1 MGFSKLGFILATLGS
16 SIGLGHIWRFPYI
29 AGECGGGAF
38 VLLYLGLTLTLGVA
52 MLLTDMLIGNLGRK
66 DMVSCYQHLNTRHKK
81 LWNLSALF
89 LLSGPIILSF
99 YTVVLGWVLFYLIK
113 VSFALPPTL
122 KVSKSLFAH
131 LSSQDLVWQ
140 ILGFSVWLWL
150 TVWIVSRGIKE
161 GIEKLSLWLMPLL
174 FLVFIG
180 LLFYAMSMPSFSQA
194 WHYMFHFDSSKITL
208 KVLVDAL
215 GQMFFS
221 LSLGVGTIVTYA
233 AFTKSNENLLGS
245 SLWVVL
251 PGIFISLIAGLM
263 IFTFI
268 FKFNGTPSQG
278 VGLVFISL
286 PLVFYQMG
294 FTGSIVA
301 VFFFLA
307 LIFAGI
313 TSTVSLLEPIV
324 LYLTNHFK
332 HSRTKACYLVGG
344 FTYLLGL
351 LVILSTHKGYSHA
364 LTFWGRNV
372 FDWADFSTSAMLMP
386 LGGLFSLLFL
396 GYFMDKKRIYKSS
409 KRFLSRLGFSCWFFA
424 VRFVAPT
431 VVLLILILQFKK
443 DA

>member
-16 SIGLGHIWRFPYI
+16 SIGLGHIWRFPYM

-52 MLLTDMLIGNLGRK
+52 MLLADMLIGNLGRK

-81 LWNLSALF
+81 LWGFSAVF
-89 LLSGPIILSF
+89 LLGGPIILSF
-99 YTVVLGWVLFYLIK
+99 YTVVLGWVLFYLVK
-113 VSFALPPTL
+113 VSFALPQTL
-122 KVSKSLFAH
+122 ESSKTLFQN
-131 LSSQDLVWQ
+131 LSSVDLFWQ
-140 ILGFSVWLWL
+140 IVGFSVWLWL
-150 TVWIVSRGIKE
+150 TVWIVSKGIKQ

-180 LLFYAMSMPSFSQA
+180 LLFYAMSMPSFSKA
-194 WHYMFHFDSSKITL
+194 WHYMFAFDSSKITL
-208 KVLVDAL
+208 GVLMDAL

-221 LSLGVGTIVTYA
+221 LSLGVGTITTYA

-251 PGIFISLIAGLM
+251 PGIFISLVAGLM

-268 FKFNGTPSQG
+268 FKFNGTPAQG

-286 PLVFYQMG
+286 PLVFHQMG

-301 VFFFLA
+301 LFFFLA

-313 TSTVSLLEPIV
+313 TSTVSLLEPTV

-332 HSRTKACYLVGG
+332 HSRTKACVFVGG
-344 FTYLLGL
+344 LTYLLGL
-351 LVILSTHKGYSHA
+351 LVIFSMHKDYSHA
-364 LTFWGRNV
+364 LSFWGKNV
-372 FDWADFSTSAMLMP
+372 FEWADFSTSTVLMP

-409 KRFLSRLGFSCWFFA
+409 KRFLSRFWFLLWFFS
-424 VRFVAPT
+424 VRFVAP
-431 VVLLILILQFKK
+431 VAVLLILMLQFKK
-443 DA
+443 NA

>member
-16 SIGLGHIWRFPYI
+16 SIGLGHIWRFPYM
-29 AGECGGGAF
+29 AGEHGGGAF
-38 VLLYLGLTLTLGVA
+38 VLLYLVLTLTLGVA
-52 MLLTDMLIGNLGRK
+52 MLLADMLIGNLGRK
-66 DMVSCYQHLNTRHKK
+66 DVVSCYKHLNTKHKK
-81 LWNLSALF
+81 LWGFSAFF
-89 LLSGPIILSF
+89 LLGGPIILSF
-99 YTVVLGWVLFYLIK
+99 YTVVLGWVLFYLVK
-113 VSFALPPTL
+113 VSFALPSTL
-122 KVSKSLFAH
+122 EASKTLFSH
-131 LSSQDLVWQ
+131 LSSVDLFWQ
-140 ILGFSVWLWL
+140 IMGFSVWLWL

-180 LLFYAMSMPSFSQA
+180 LLFYAMNMSSFSQG
-194 WHYMFHFDSSKITL
+194 WHYMFDFKTSKITL
-208 KVLVDAL
+208 KVLMDAL

-221 LSLGVGTIVTYA
+221 LSLGVGTITTYA

-251 PGIFISLIAGLM
+251 PGIAISLIAGLM

-286 PLVFYQMG
+286 PLVFHQMG
-294 FTGSIVA
+294 LAGSVVA

-313 TSTVSLLEPIV
+313 TSTVSLLEPTV
-324 LYLTNHFK
+324 LYLTSHFK
-332 HSRTKACYLVGG
+332 YSRTKACVLVGG
-344 FTYLLGL
+344 LTYLLGL
-351 LVILSTHKGYSHA
+351 LVILSTHKDYSHA

-372 FDWADFSTSAMLMP
+372 FDWADFSTSAVLMP
-386 LGGLFSLLFL
+386 LGGLFSLIFL

-409 KRFLSRLGFSCWFFA
+409 KRFLSRLGFSFWFFG
-424 VRFVAPT
+424 VRFVAP
-431 VVLLILILQFKK
+431 VAVLLILILQFKK
-443 DA
+443 NA

>member
-16 SIGLGHIWRFPYI
+16 SIGLGHIWRFPYM
-29 AGECGGGAF
+29 AGEHGGGAF

-52 MLLTDMLIGNLGRK
+52 MLLADMLIGNLGRK
-66 DMVSCYQHLNTRHKK
+66 DMVSCYQHLNTQHKK

-89 LLSGPIILSF
+89 LLGGPIILSF

-113 VSFALPPTL
+113 VSFALPPSL
-122 KVSKSLFAH
+122 KASQALFTH
-131 LSSQDLVWQ
+131 LSSEDLFWQ
-140 ILGFSVWLWL
+140 IVGFSVWLWF

-161 GIEKLSLWLMPLL
+161 GIERLSLWLMPLL

-180 LLFYAMSMPSFSQA
+180 LLFYAMSMPSFSKA
-194 WHYMFHFDSSKITL
+194 WHYMFAFDSSKITL
-208 KVLVDAL
+208 GVLMDAL

-221 LSLGVGTIVTYA
+221 LSLGVGTITTYA

-251 PGIFISLIAGLM
+251 PGIAISLIAGLM

-268 FKFNGTPSQG
+268 FKFHGEPSQG
-278 VGLVFISL
+278 VGLVLISL
-286 PLVFYQMG
+286 PLVFHQMG
-294 FTGSIVA
+294 LAGSVVA

-313 TSTVSLLEPIV
+313 TSTVSLLEPTV

-332 HSRTKACYLVGG
+332 HSRVKACYLVGF

-351 LVILSTHKGYSHA
+351 LVILSMHKDFSRA
-364 LTFWGRNV
+364 LTFWGKNV
-372 FDWADFSTSAMLMP
+372 FDWADWSTSVFLMP
-386 LGGLFSLLFL
+386 LGGLFSLIFL
-396 GYFMDKKRIYKSS
+396 GYFMDRKRIYKSS
-409 KRFLSRLGFSCWFFA
+409 KRFLSRFWFLLWFFS
-424 VRFVAPT
+424 VRFVAP
-431 VVLLILILQFKK
+431 VAVLLILILQFKK
-443 DA
+443 NA